1 MDHVGEPEWAAQLRA
16 LEARI
21 DTSTAASVLE
31 SMVRN
36 RAGSATPARLQQLD
50 PHLRALYLAQNVT
63 QDLRY
68 EQFAGVFEETMG
80 ACATEV
86 VAAYERVGA
95 ARLARLFAQAMAV
108 LSPDGPVP
116 AEKKSRKA
124 LVARAR
130 ASLEALD
137 REFEALPQAD
147 LPDLLAYALAN
158 AAQIPFTAKDYAKA
172 HAECAAILPELRTGK
187 PRAST
192 KRVAGKP
199 LPKALRGGCQ
209 CGAIRYELTQ
219 APLKLYACH
228 CVECRKQSGSAYGI
242 EMEVAHDAVRLVQG
256 TPVQWRTRP
265 FIGAADDCTFC
276 PACGTRLWDRSTLT
290 PNVLGL
296 KAGSLDPPVDLS
308 KAIHRWT
315 KFKLPGVEVPKSA
328 VQFEEVGEA

>member
-1 MDHVGEPEWAAQLRA
+1 MIEPDWAAQLRA

-21 DTSTAASVLE
+21 NTSTAASVLG

-36 RAGSATPARLQQLD
+36 RAGSATPAKLQQLD

-80 ACATEV
+80 ACTAEIVT
-86 VAAYERVGA
+86 AYERVGA
-95 ARLARLFAQAMAV
+95 SRLARLFAHAMAV

-116 AEKKSRKA
+116 AEKKARKA
-124 LVARAR
+124 LLARAQ
-130 ASLEALD
+130 SVLEGLD
-137 REFEALPQAD
+137 HEFEALPQAD
-147 LPDLLAYALAN
+147 LPDLLAYALAH
-158 AAQIPFTAKDYAKA
+158 AAQIPFTTKDYTKA

-187 PRAST
+187 PRASS

-199 LPKALRGGCQ
+199 LPKAQRGGCQ

-219 APLKLYACH
+219 APLHLFVCH
-228 CVECRKQSGSAYGI
+228 CVECRKQSGSACGI
-242 EMEVAHDAVRLVQG
+242 EMEVAHAAVRLVQG

-265 FIGAADDCTFC
+265 FIGAQDDCTFC
-276 PACGTRLWDRSTLT
+276 PTCGTRLWDRSTLT
-290 PNVLGL
+290 PNVLSL
-296 KAGSLDPPVDLS
+296 KAGSLDQPVDLT

-315 KFKLPGVEVPKSA
+315 KFKLPGVEVPKNA
-328 VQFEEVGEA
+328 VQFEEAGEA

>member
-1 MDHVGEPEWAAQLRA
+1 VTEPEWASQLRA
-16 LEARI
+16 LEARLG
-21 DTSTAASVLE
+21 TSTAASVLE

-36 RAGSATPARLQQLD
+36 RAGSATPAKLQQLD
-50 PHLRALYLAQNVT
+50 PDLRALYLAQNVT

-68 EQFAGVFEETMG
+68 DQFAGVFEESMG
-80 ACATEV
+80 ACTADI
-86 VAAYERVGA
+86 VAAYARVGA
-95 ARLARLFAQAMAV
+95 SRLARLFAHAITV

-116 AEKKSRKA
+116 VDKKARKA
-124 LVARAR
+124 LITRAR
-130 ASLEALD
+130 AGLEALD

-158 AAQIPFTAKDYAKA
+158 AARIPFTTKDYTKA

-192 KRVAGKP
+192 RRVSGKP
-199 LPKALRGGCQ
+199 LAKALRGGCQ

-228 CVECRKQSGSAYGI
+228 CVECRKQSGSAYGV

-265 FIGAADDCTFC
+265 FIGAEDDCTFC

-290 PNVLGL
+290 PNRLSL
-296 KAGSLDPPVDLS
+296 KAGSLDQPVDLT

-328 VQFEEVGEA
+328 VQFEEAGEA